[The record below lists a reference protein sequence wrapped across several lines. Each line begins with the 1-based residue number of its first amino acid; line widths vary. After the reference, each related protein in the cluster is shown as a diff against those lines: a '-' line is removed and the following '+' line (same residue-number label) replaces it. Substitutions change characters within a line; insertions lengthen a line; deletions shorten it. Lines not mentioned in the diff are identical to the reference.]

1 MSSILDLDALI
12 GEINTEKLANDG
24 WSYDSVHHIYTK
36 PIYNAMIHSKFSAID
51 LEFIRNSGL
60 PNIAFAYI
68 SIHWDYPMYRETHE
82 RLPLIHVEPKPT
94 FRFGIR
100 GYKSASYLD
109 PYLEDNLIKTE
120 RVSDMGMLSVLFDE
134 YVNKFKKKGIPER
147 YFINC

>member
-12 GEINTEKLANDG
+12 GEINTENLANDG
-24 WSYDSVHHIYTK
+24 WSYDDAHHIYSK
-36 PIYNAMIHSKFSAID
+36 PIYNILTYSNFSNID
-51 LEFIRNSGL
+51 SDFISNSGL
-60 PNIAFAYI
+60 PNTAFACV

-100 GYKSASYLD
+100 GYKLGLGYDLVEHE
-109 PYLEDNLIKTE
+109 Y
-120 RVSDMGMLSVLFDE
+120 VSDMGMLSMLFDK
-134 YVNKFKKKGIPER
+134 YVNKFKEEGIPER

>member
-1 MSSILDLDALI
+1 MASILDINAAI
-12 GEINTEKLANDG
+12 GPICTENLTKCG

-100 GYKSASYLD
+100 GYKSASFNDYDLVE
-109 PYLEDNLIKTE
+109 PEY
-120 RVSDMGMLSVLFDE
+120 VSDMGMLSVLFDK
-134 YVNKFKKKGIPER
+134 YVNKFKDEGIPER